1 MKILTKKKV
10 DEILKRIVANE
21 IIAIESIEDIKAYD
35 KVAENNAEMAFLVGG
50 IKGMNK
56 VRDTLYKR
64 FNGFI

>member
-10 DEILKRIVANE
+10 DEILKRITANE
-21 IIAIESIEDIKAYD
+21 IIAIESIEDINAYD

-50 IKGMNK
+50 FKGMNK
-56 VRDTLYKR
+56 IRDTLYKR